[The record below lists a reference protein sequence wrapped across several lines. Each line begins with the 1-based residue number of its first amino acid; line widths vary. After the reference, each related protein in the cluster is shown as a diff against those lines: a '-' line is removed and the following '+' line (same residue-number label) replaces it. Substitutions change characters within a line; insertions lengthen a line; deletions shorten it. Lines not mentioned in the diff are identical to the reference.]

1 MKFIYVLGNEFFF
14 GYKFCFVVDFV
25 VVLSFVIGRGLDLYW
40 VVFFILYK
48 LSSFGWGYYL
58 SKIDFNM

>member
-25 VVLSFVIGRGLDLYW
+25 VVLSFVIGRGLDLY
-40 VVFFILYK
+40 
-48 LSSFGWGYYL
+48 
-58 SKIDFNM
+58 

>member
-40 VVFFILYK
+40 VVFLFCINWVVLV
-48 LSSFGWGYYL
+48 GV
-58 SKIDFNM
+58 II